1 MTHLLRKKA
10 AAVTIALFFMASSAS
25 SQPANGNYCGSSW
38 MDAVSRC
45 AKSCPSGAP
54 TECIG
59 GETCFAGTPV
69 SVFSKYTYERYSAH
83 VIHQLYVSYLFL
95 SQCLESVPETPPPVP
110 PLPPQGG
117 TCGDGQVGNGVCPV
131 QGECCRSVLAN

>member
-1 MTHLLRKKA
+1 MHQIHKTSAMTHLLRKKA

-69 SVFSKYTYERYSAH
+69 SLCFFSKYTYERYSAH

-95 SQCLESVPETPPPVP
+95 SVSRVSARNPSSGSTIAST
-110 PLPPQGG
+110 GRNMRRWTG
-117 TCGDGQVGNGVCPV
+117 
-131 QGECCRSVLAN
+131 R